1 MQSIFSLFHFASRI
15 FFSFIFIPHNSLLSI
30 TNSVLYILLLFLYL
44 CFFYFQFCLLST
56 CLFFFTSSSFTFCT
70 QWSRIR
76 HIVATRA
83 HKMYCL
89 HYTNTWIVGLMLY
102 NFFCQDPV
110 YLFLLS
116 YLMSNIL
123 YLAISPLYFL
133 FFLLAGFPL
142 LFAPS
147 YICFH
152 QSLIRTRFQ
161 KRTWSISIMATFQ
174 YQGLS
179 NSANRTFRITSNSD
193 WVERSPLIPDW
204 LTVSTAVSMI
214 SLLLFK
220 LYVNF

>member
-102 NFFCQDPV
+102 TFFCQDPV

-133 FFLLAGFPL
+133 FFFFLQVSLCYLLFLIFAFINLLSGLVSRKELEAFPL
-142 LFAPS
+142 WRRFN
-147 YICFH
+147 
-152 QSLIRTRFQ
+152 TRDFQ
-161 KRTWSISIMATFQ
+161 ILPTKHFELLQIPIEWKGVRW
-174 YQGLS
+174 
-179 NSANRTFRITSNSD
+179 FRIDSLFL
-193 WVERSPLIPDW
+193 PLCRW
-204 LTVSTAVSMI
+204 
-214 SLLLFK
+214 
-220 LYVNF
+220 